1 MVKSVNIGKSAAK
14 YPLYISFK
22 NNFELYL
29 FQDNFIK
36 SRQLN
41 MT

>member
-1 MVKSVNIGKSAAK
+1 MALLMIRGMVKSVNIGKSAAK

-29 FQDNFIK
+29 F
-36 SRQLN
+36 
-41 MT
+41 